1 MGGYAM
7 VSGGV
12 AVGGGM
18 VVRERSPGWGE
29 GCGGDV
35 PAETPPDPFPDPFD
49 DQDAILE
56 LEEEI
61 TTLAAHIHAA
71 EHRFLEL
78 IAEFDRR
85 GGWKLGGHRN
95 CAEWLHFATGLS
107 RGAARE
113 RVRAA
118 RALRRMPLTSEA
130 MSRGELS
137 FSKVRALT
145 RVVDDLAGTGPGAED
160 GADVGDPE
168 AGAAGVADSARE
180 AELLAYAR
188 QCPTAEVERLVRGWR
203 LTSAADEVELER
215 RRHAS
220 RYVAVSPQGDGM
232 YTLRGRLDP
241 EVGALLM
248 RALEAAEDAL
258 FRQGEDWAPEG
269 GPRGPKT
276 REVSPR
282 QRRAD
287 AIGLLAER
295 ALAAGFGT
303 VPPKRGRKAGAE
315 AAEEEAGDESASG
328 ESGAGESDGDA
339 SGTGCS
345 CAQPPL
351 SGTRAERYQVVLHV
365 DQATLRGDEGGA
377 DPVGAA
383 AETDAPGDPGA
394 GPRSHLSDGT
404 RVSAETARRLGCD
417 AAAVTVLRGSDGS
430 VLDVGR
436 RTRTIPP
443 ALRRALE
450 IRDGGCRFPGCGL
463 RFCDS
468 HHIVHWALGGETK
481 LENLV
486 LLCRHHHRG
495 MHEGGFKVRMGRDGQ
510 PRFFDRTGWPL
521 PNARPPK
528 RLAKG
533 AWERMIEVHRKR
545 GLKPAPG
552 DAGARF
558 KRRAHIPG
566 ELEGR
571 ARDALDPPG

>member
-220 RYVAVSPQGDGM
+220 RYVAVSPQGDG
-232 YTLRGRLDP
+232 
-241 EVGALLM
+241 
-248 RALEAAEDAL
+248 
-258 FRQGEDWAPEG
+258 
-269 GPRGPKT
+269 
-276 REVSPR
+276 
-282 QRRAD
+282 
-287 AIGLLAER
+287 
-295 ALAAGFGT
+295 
-303 VPPKRGRKAGAE
+303 
-315 AAEEEAGDESASG
+315 
-328 ESGAGESDGDA
+328 ESDGDA

-345 CAQPPL
+345 CSQPPL